1 MYSDK
6 HKVGDMVVFIDNI
19 TFLGFPGLAELTVG
33 KVYHI
38 VSISDSGRE
47 DQRDTIR
54 VTNDKGHIY
63 GYYDWR
69 FISLA
74 ESKKLKLE
82 RLRVL

>member
-1 MYSDK
+1 
-6 HKVGDMVVFIDNI
+6 MVVFIDNI

-63 GYYDWR
+63 GYYASR
-69 FISLA
+69 FISLS
-74 ESKKLKLE
+74 ESRKLKLNK
-82 RLRVL
+82 LKSL